1 MTFFVGET
9 IITDI
14 LVFLILKRKKMD
26 KSLKEQPK
34 NWVDLGDFVQFDRY
48 YMEYTMEE
56 I

>member
-1 MTFFVGET
+1 
-9 IITDI
+9 
-14 LVFLILKRKKMD
+14 MD

-34 NWVDLGDFVQFDRY
+34 NWADLGDFVQFDRY